1 MKIVLGALGALL
13 VVILSMLAWL
23 GALSPVAVVERDM
36 GPYQFVY
43 VQEASADPSKIGELT
58 AALGERLDTAGI
70 AARKPAQEYSPTG
83 RGMQNQVGFMVEQSV
98 NRDVLG
104 TDTYFRPIPVQRYM
118 VVTFPFRNRLSF
130 VVAEIRV
137 GPAFEGHRKQQ
148 KYAETSTM
156 VILEGDRI
164 LYLEPISPA

>member
-13 VVILSMLAWL
+13 AVMLAVLGWL
-23 GALSPVAVVERDM
+23 GALSPLSVIEREM

-43 VQEASADPSKIGELT
+43 VQEASTDAAKIGEIT
-58 AALGERLDTAGI
+58 HALADRLDAAGI
-70 AARKPAQEYSPTG
+70 AARKPAQEYYASG
-83 RGMQNQVGFMVEQSV
+83 RGLQNQIGFIVEQSV
-98 NRDVLG
+98 NREVLG
-104 TDTYFRPIPVQRYM
+104 TDTYFRPIPAQRYM

-130 VVAEIRV
+130 MVAQVRV
-137 GPAFEGHRKQQ
+137 APAFAAHRAQQ

-156 VILEGDRI
+156 VILDGDRI